1 MQLPS
6 REILERMPLAEAV
19 LTLWSWAADEN
30 HLGQIFERH
39 RGRCYPKILSFA
51 FLVYL
56 IRDALL
62 EYGGSGHKSFT
73 KARERDELKT
83 SFYAAYGKFGR
94 TPIAVSMA
102 LLSGCTARLAQ
113 AFPEAAAAH
122 TPLPKSLDGYHV
134 IGLDGKAIKRVAKRL
149 KPLRKAAGGLLGGRA
164 LVAMNVRSGL
174 AVAMHAHP
182 DGDANDTRF
191 VGNLVPKVRALIVGP
206 RLWMADSGLC
216 DLTQTAHFTSDPS
229 DAFLVRYHPKVRFDV
244 DPSRTARNGTNRL
257 GQRYREDWGWLG
269 IPKNKNRRYVR
280 RITLIRPGEDDVI
293 LVTSLLDA
301 AAFPAEDLL
310 GCYLKRW
317 TIENMFQ
324 QVTEVFGLTHL
335 IATTPKGTIFQFTLC
350 LLLYNLIQV
359 VRGIIAAGSGHHKD
373 EISAENL
380 FDDAKREL
388 IAWSVVI
395 EPEATAAYFDGE
407 WSAFRVKARL
417 SELLS
422 GLWREGWRKAPP
434 KKRSRAEKAEQHRT
448 HGSVFRILEAH
459 RRKVNEEAHRRR
471 VTEERAARA
480 QAQRC

>member
-1 MQLPS
+1 
-6 REILERMPLAEAV
+6 MPLAEAV
-19 LTLWSWAADEN
+19 LTLWSWAADEEY
-30 HLGQIFERH
+30 LGQIFERY
-39 RGRCYPKILSFA
+39 RGRCYANILSFG

-94 TPIAVSMA
+94 TPIPVSMA
-102 LLSGCTARLAQ
+102 LLSGCTAQLAQ
-113 AFPEAAAAH
+113 VFPEAAAAQ
-122 TPLPKSLDGYHV
+122 TPLPKSLDDYNV

-164 LVAMNVRSGL
+164 LVAINVRIGL
-174 AVAMHAHP
+174 ALGMHAHP

-191 VGNLVPKVRALIVGP
+191 VGDLVPKLRALVDGP
-206 RLWMADSGLC
+206 VLWMADSGFC
-216 DLTQTAHFTSDPS
+216 DLTQPTHFTSDPR
-229 DAFLVRYHPKVRFDV
+229 DAFLIRYHPKVLFEATPDRA
-244 DPSRTARNGTNRL
+244 AREGINRR

-269 IPKNKNRRYVR
+269 TPKNKNRRYLR
-280 RITLIRPGEDDVI
+280 RITLIRPGEANVI

-301 AAFPAEDLL
+301 DVFPAEDLL
-310 GCYLKRW
+310 DCYLKRW

-335 IATTPKGTIFQFTLC
+335 IATTPKGTILQFALC

-359 VRGIIAAGSGHHKD
+359 VRGVIAEGSGHHKD

-388 IAWSVVI
+388 IAWNVMI
-395 EPEATAAYFDGE
+395 EPDATVAYFDRE
-407 WSAFRVKARL
+407 WSAYRVKARL
-417 SELLS
+417 SGLLR

-434 KKRSRAEKAEQHRT
+434 KKPRGAEKVERVRT

-459 RRKVNEEAHRRR
+459 RRKAI
-471 VTEERAARA
+471 EERAARA
-480 QAQRC
+480 HPQRY